1 MKRFSIAL
9 GLAALLALLALA
21 PVAGQQASP
30 SASSSASPMGQGGGA
45 GTATSGGTGTATSGG
60 GTSGQMMPQT
70 GHPQDQNT
78 QLLSLMSLAVLGSLV
93 LASGVLLRRRAAH

>member
-21 PVAGQQASP
+21 PVAGQEASP
-30 SASSSASPMGQGGGA
+30 ATSGSPAASPTGQG
-45 GTATSGGTGTATSGG
+45 GGTGTATSAG
-60 GTSGQMMPQT
+60 GTSRQTMPQT